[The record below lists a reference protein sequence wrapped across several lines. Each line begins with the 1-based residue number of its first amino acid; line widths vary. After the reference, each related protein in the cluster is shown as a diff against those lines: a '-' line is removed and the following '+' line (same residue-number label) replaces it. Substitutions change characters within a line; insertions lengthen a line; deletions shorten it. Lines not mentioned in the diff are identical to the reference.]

1 MQQASRRCCSS
12 EQPLQSELNAVKS
25 VGTSVEAARSGAGPR
40 YRLRAAGLAH
50 FRAEP
55 SPGSEE
61 ICVSKVTEAA
71 SS

>member
-25 VGTSVEAARSGAGPR
+25 VGTSVEAARGGAGPR

-50 FRAEP
+50 LGPNRAP
-55 SPGSEE
+55 
-61 ICVSKVTEAA
+61 VLKKYV
-71 SS
+71 